1 LKYPSHTGESE
12 KRTEPIKVLIVEDDP
27 MVADINRKFT
37 EAVEGFT
44 VLATVKT
51 GKEAIDFLNRRP
63 VDLIILDIYL
73 PDKSGLEV
81 LATIRRDDRPVD
93 VIMIT
98 AADDSGTVGR
108 VMRYGVVAYIAKPFK
123 FDRYRATLEAYRN
136 FRAKL
141 TKKSNLAQED
151 IDSLLAVAPVT
162 QQEDTPKNL
171 NTQTMNMIIEYMAG
185 QTETL
190 SAEEVAAGVGLA
202 RVTAR
207 RYLDHMVQQ
216 GVLRKTMEYVAVGRP
231 VHRFK
236 ILGQPR

>member
-1 LKYPSHTGESE
+1 MLYTSHTSE
-12 KRTEPIKVLIVEDDP
+12 NDKRFETIKVLIVEDDP
-27 MVADINRKFT
+27 MVADINRRFT

-51 GKEAIDFLNRRP
+51 GKEALDFLNRRP

-73 PDKSGLEV
+73 PDKSGVEV

-98 AADDSGTVGR
+98 AADDSSTIGR

-136 FRAKL
+136 FRTKLAK
-141 TKKSNLAQED
+141 KNNLAQDD
-151 IDSLLAVAPVT
+151 IDGLLAVAPVT
-162 QQEDTPKNL
+162 HQDETPKNL
-171 NTQTMNMIIEYMAG
+171 NTQTMNMIIEFMAG
-185 QTETL
+185 QTEAL

-207 RYLDHMVQQ
+207 RYLEHMVQQ
-216 GVLRKTMEYVAVGRP
+216 GTLRKTMEYVAVGRP

-236 ILGQPR
+236 IVG

>member
-1 LKYPSHTGESE
+1 MPYPSHTSE
-12 KRTEPIKVLIVEDDP
+12 NDKRAETIKVLIVEDDP

-51 GKEAIDFLNRRP
+51 GKEAIDFLNRRL
-63 VDLIILDIYL
+63 VDLIILDIFL

-93 VIMIT
+93 IIMIT
-98 AADDSGTVGR
+98 AADDSATVGR
-108 VMRYGVVAYIAKPFK
+108 VLRYGVVAYIAKPFK

-141 TKKSNLAQED
+141 TKKQSLAQED
-151 IDSLLAVAPVT
+151 IDGLLAVTPVAP
-162 QQEDTPKNL
+162 QEDTPKNL
-171 NTQTMNMIIEYMAG
+171 NTQTMNMIIDFMAE
-185 QTETL
+185 QTEAL

-207 RYLDHMVQQ
+207 RYLEHMVQQ
-216 GVLRKTMEYVAVGRP
+216 GLLRKTMEYVAVGRP
-231 VHRFK
+231 VHRFR
-236 ILGQPR
+236 IVG

>member
-1 LKYPSHTGESE
+1 MPYQSPTGETD
-12 KRTEPIKVLIVEDDP
+12 KRAGTIKVLIVEDDP

-51 GKEAIDFLNRRP
+51 AREAFDFLNRRP
-63 VDLIILDIYL
+63 VDLVILDIYL

-93 VIMIT
+93 IIMIT
-98 AADDSGTVGR
+98 AADDSGTVRR

-123 FDRYRATLEAYRN
+123 FDRYRATLEAYRG

-141 TKKSNLAQED
+141 AKKQTLGQDD
-151 IDSLLAVAPVT
+151 IDGLLAVAPGT
-162 QQEDTPKNL
+162 QQEETPKNL
-171 NTQTMNMIIEYMAG
+171 NPQTMNMIIEFMAG
-185 QTETL
+185 QTEAL

-216 GVLRKTMEYVAVGRP
+216 GALRKTLEYVAVGRP

-236 ILGQPR
+236 TVG